1 MYRFKY
7 LMFIV
12 FLLGMSPAAAQESNF
27 AIPELI
33 SANID
38 SLIADSVKK
47 AFILNHRPIDSTEL
61 NRIELVQTKG
71 FYGNYVSTYLAKV
84 QFYKTN
90 AQALGQF
97 ISKRNPP
104 NLEWIFYSFA
114 FLFLFLSLIN
124 AVFGSY
130 LKKVFRVFA
139 NEGFVYRQAKD
150 QMSQAPIAAF
160 LMNLLFILSGTIFVF
175 FGLGGNRLFT
185 GIERWQLMG
194 LIFVFL
200 VIVYAFKYVF
210 LQFMGWIFNLREPF
224 DGYVFIIFLNNKI
237 SGLLMLFASFLMAFV
252 EPGSSFFIFKLSL
265 CLLAIIFLIR
275 FIRGFQVFSK
285 QARLGVFSFFLAV
298 ISLEILPS
306 AVMLKFISSSFTFLL
321 GGYL

>member
-47 AFILNHRPIDSTEL
+47 AFILNHRPVDSTEL

-265 CLLAIIFLIR
+265 CLLGIIFLIR

-285 QARLGVFSFFLAV
+285 QARLGVFNFFLAV

-306 AVMLKFISSSFTFLL
+306 AVMLKFIARSFTFVL